1 MIANEHN
8 LYQTQ
13 VIKTSILVPGKSSK
27 HNILTGEKKNGF
39 KLSSLPFAV
48 NTLECNASVSLDCN

>member
-1 MIANEHN
+1 MIANKHN

-27 HNILTGEKKNGF
+27 HNILAGEKKWF
-39 KLSSLPFAV
+39 QVVITAFCCQHSRV
-48 NTLECNASVSLDCN
+48 